1 MDTNKIIQEMN
12 NILAEKKMSY
22 TEIYETLV
30 AKGIVL
36 PNSERDFKKIYE
48 VALDNELIERTKIK
62 SWNKKKGKLPRY
74 FTKSQLVSIFEVV
87 DRPKDAIACFMAL
100 MCGLRINEVCNLE
113 IKDIDFDNY
122 KVLIKDS
129 KNTNRKRDNYGVDR
143 YVNFHPSIVGIIKR
157 WLEVIGD
164 TSKWFLPSD
173 KSPDT
178 HLRPKSLNERFR
190 VYLKK
195 ANLLQIEYRI
205 ETKQKVNGK
214 MIDKILHKHR
224 YTFHCFRHTMACI
237 IYNKTG
243 DIFAVNRFLG
253 HKQLDTTMVYAKIT
267 DTKMKRIVEDIFTP
281 NLNNET
287 LSPNHQSI
295 KTSPQQQRIS
305 ANADPIQ
312 FLKLQYAN
320 GEIDEDEFLR
330 RIKTLQSLENKQ
342 NNN

>member
-1 MDTNKIIQEMN
+1 MESTDRIIQEMN
-12 NILAEKKMSY
+12 LILAEKKMSY

-30 AKGIVL
+30 ARGVVK
-36 PNSERDFKKIYE
+36 PNSEKDFKKIYE
-48 VALDNELIERTKIK
+48 LALDNGLIERTKVI

-74 FTKSQLVSIFEVV
+74 FTKSQLVAIFEAIN
-87 DRPKDAIACFMAL
+87 RPKDAIACFMAL

-129 KNTNRKRDNYGVDR
+129 KNTNRKKDNYGVDR
-143 YVNFHPSIVGIIKR
+143 YVNFHPSITGIIKR
-157 WLEVIGD
+157 WLEIIGD

-190 VYLKK
+190 TYLKQVH
-195 ANLLQIEYRI
+195 LLQIEYPI
-205 ETKQKVNGK
+205 KLKQKINGK
-214 MIDKILHKHR
+214 IVEKTIHKHK

-267 DTKMKRIVEDIFTP
+267 DTKMKRIIEDIFTP
-281 NLNNET
+281 SINNNT
-287 LSPNHQSI
+287 ISQNHQII
-295 KTSPQQQRIS
+295 KTSPQPQRIPT
-305 ANADPIQ
+305 NTDPIQ

-330 RIKTLQSLENKQ
+330 RVKTLKSLEVKQ
-342 NNN
+342 N